1 MNKKTEIFDKIDN
14 KDSKEF
20 IAEAVK
26 IYKSYN
32 DDLTKIIKSINKK
45 KIPLMDAIDP
55 DKRNVNSPGIWDYL
69 VINEKKLSYKKNE
82 IELALNFFLYD
93 NEIHNISAK
102 KKKDPCCLFISI
114 PFLPIQPKPLFFAQ
128 ALSKTGAES
137 TKALALT
144 SPILSSIKCTKSF
157 RCCLITK

>member
-32 DDLTKIIKSINKK
+32 DDLTKIIKSIN
-45 KIPLMDAIDP
+45 
-55 DKRNVNSPGIWDYL
+55 
-69 VINEKKLSYKKNE
+69 EKKLSYKKNE

-102 KKKDPCCLFISI
+102 KKKER
-114 PFLPIQPKPLFFAQ
+114 FLMLYNSYVLLASFQNCSEDVKFSDKEIDKKWKSRFFDREVDKKWKSMHEQVEDERRRLIFGWA
-128 ALSKTGAES
+128 
-137 TKALALT
+137 KA
-144 SPILSSIKCTKSF
+144 SENIKK
-157 RCCLITK
+157 